1 MLLRYPLARPLCSS
15 VAAARALSAGG
26 RFAQLPELPSS
37 HAPHRLLIG
46 YLAVLRSCADAGRL
60 RAAHSLLTVLGVL
73 PNAAAA
79 AQLVTSYASIGL
91 LASARSVL
99 DSAAYAGVSAWNSMI
114 RAYSR
119 AGCPGGALRC
129 FWDMLSRGVE
139 PDKYTFPL
147 VLRACT
153 AAGDAAVGASVHREA
168 SLRGLDIDVYIRTAL
183 VDMYAKLGMLQTAW
197 ELFDTMPNTD
207 VVSWNAMISG
217 FANCEE
223 PRASLRLFN
232 RMASAG
238 VGPNSITVLSLFPA
252 LCELSDIL
260 LCRAVHGFVVRRGWL
275 SSVNNGLIDT
285 YCKCGGVAA
294 ARRIFEEMPASRDP
308 VTWGSMISGY
318 VNNGLFS
325 EALELFDRLREDN
338 AGLNQVS
345 VVGALMAA
353 TEMRDLERGKE
364 IHAYAGQE
372 GVDSAVSVATAL
384 VTMYAKCGDFQ
395 GARDLFDSIEDKD
408 VVAWSA
414 VVSASAQTGH
424 PRDGLSLFAEM
435 QTRGLRPN
443 RVTVIS
449 VLPACA
455 QVQDKRLGKSVHG
468 FVLRSGV
475 GSDASIVTALV
486 AIYAKY
492 GLFRSAHALF
502 DASLCKDVVA
512 WNALVNG
519 YAQRGDATNAMKTF
533 CRMRARGLRPDSG
546 TMVGVLPACALLND
560 LPRGTSAHGLIVK
573 GGLGADLHVKNAL
586 VDMYAK
592 CGDFAAAENSFRVA
606 TGSGDDEIL
615 WNTMIAGYA
624 QNGRSKEAV
633 SAFHQMRRENL
644 KPNLVT
650 YVCILPAV
658 AYLAALREGLTLHC
672 GVIKVGFESHVAVGN
687 SLIDMYSKCGRVD
700 LAREF
705 FDRMGSKD
713 VVSWNAMISGLAAHG
728 LGEDAVDLFS
738 RMPENSVVPDSISFL
753 AVLSACRHGGLVGE
767 GRRIFDSMG
776 SDRSPGPN
784 LEHYACMVD
793 LLGRSCRLD
802 EAWDLI
808 RTMPMAPDAAVWG
821 ALLGACRMHSNAW
834 MGEVAL
840 KNLVRLEPQNAA
852 HYVVLSSIYAQLGR
866 WADARSVRK
875 TMGRAG
881 LTKTPGCSWV
891 EVENGIHAFRVGDRS
906 HPQYESMSE
915 LWDDLRKSMEGMG
928 YVPDTSAVL
937 QNVEEEEKT
946 SFLHGHSERLAISFA
961 LLNTKPG
968 LTIHVVKNLRVCG
981 DCHTV
986 TKLISRIT
994 NRRIIVRDSSRFH
1007 RFENG
1012 ACSCHD
1018 YW

>member
-1 MLLRYPLARPLCSS
+1 
-15 VAAARALSAGG
+15 
-26 RFAQLPELPSS
+26 
-37 HAPHRLLIG
+37 
-46 YLAVLRSCADAGRL
+46 
-60 RAAHSLLTVLGVL
+60 
-73 PNAAAA
+73 
-79 AQLVTSYASIGL
+79 
-91 LASARSVL
+91 
-99 DSAAYAGVSAWNSMI
+99 MI

-119 AGCPGGALRC
+119 AGWPGCALRC

-153 AAGDAAVGASVHREA
+153 AAGDVAVGASVHREA
-168 SLRGLDIDVYIRTAL
+168 SRRGLDIDIYVRTAL
-183 VDMYAKLGMLQTAW
+183 VDMYAKLGMLRTAW
-197 ELFDTMPNTD
+197 ELFDTMPETD
-207 VVSWNAMISG
+207 VVSWNAMIFG
-217 FANCEE
+217 FTNCDE
-223 PRASLRLFN
+223 PRASLTLFI

-238 VGPNSITVLSLFPA
+238 LGPNSITVLSLFPA
-252 LCELSDIL
+252 ICKLSDIL
-260 LCRAVHGFVVRRGWL
+260 LCRAVHGFVVRRDWL
-275 SSVNNGLIDT
+275 PSVNNGLIDT
-285 YCKCGGVAA
+285 YCKCGGVGA
-294 ARRIFEEMPASRDP
+294 ARRIFDEMPGSRDA

-318 VNNGLFS
+318 VSNGLFTQ
-325 EALELFDRLREDN
+325 ALELFDRLREDN

-364 IHAYAGQE
+364 IHAYAGQA
-372 GVDSAVSVATAL
+372 GIDSAVSVGTAL

-395 GARDLFDSIEDKD
+395 GARGLFDGIEDKD

-414 VVSASAQTGH
+414 VISASAQTGH

-435 QTRGLRPN
+435 QRRGLRPN

-455 QVQDKRLGKSVHG
+455 QVQDKKLGKSVHG

-475 GSDASIVTALV
+475 GSDVSIVTALV

-492 GLFRSAHALF
+492 GLFRWAHSLF
-502 DASLCKDVVA
+502 DASPCKDVVA

-533 CRMRARGLRPDSG
+533 RRMGATGLRPDAG
-546 TMVGVLPACALLND
+546 TMVGVLPACSLLND

-573 GGLGADLHVKNAL
+573 SGLGSDLHVKNAL

-592 CGDFAAAENSFRVA
+592 CGDFTAAENLFRVA
-606 TGSGDDEIL
+606 AGSGDDIL

-633 SAFHQMRRENL
+633 SAFHQMRGENL

-658 AYLAALREGLTLHC
+658 AYLALLWEGLTLHC
-672 GVIKVGFESHVAVGN
+672 GVIKVGFESHVVIGN

-705 FDRMGSKD
+705 FDRMESKD
-713 VVSWNAMISGLAAHG
+713 VVSWNVMISGLAAHG
-728 LGEDAVDLFS
+728 LGEDAVELFS
-738 RMPENSVVPDSISFL
+738 RMPENRVLPDSVSFL
-753 AVLSACRHGGLVGE
+753 AVLSACRHGVCA
-767 GRRIFDSMG
+767 
-776 SDRSPGPN
+776 GPN

-793 LLGRSCRLD
+793 LLGRSCLLD

-808 RTMPMAPDAAVWG
+808 RRMPMPPDAGVWG
-821 ALLGACRMHSNAW
+821 ALLGACRMHSNAR

-866 WADARSVRK
+866 WTDARSVK
-875 TMGRAG
+875 N
-881 LTKTPGCSWV
+881 V
-891 EVENGIHAFRVGDRS
+891 IHAFRVGDRS
-906 HPQYESMSE
+906 HPQYKSMSG
-915 LWDDLRKSMEGMG
+915 LWDDLRKRMEGVG

-937 QNVEEEEKT
+937 LNVVEEEKT

-961 LLNTKPG
+961 LLNTEPG

-986 TKLISRIT
+986 TKLISKIT
-994 NRRIIVRDSSRFH
+994 NCRIIVRDSSRFH
-1007 RFENG
+1007 HFENG